1 MDVKILLMNVFDENS
16 DGKIDIVEVSFSFSL
31 MIMVI
36 EIKSFFLKLILEIFE
51 LSCVWL
57 WVKFMLCLSIWV
69 GEKRKKYKYIIFV
82 VNE

>member
-36 EIKSFFLKLILEIFE
+36 EIKSFFFKLILEIFE
-51 LSCVWL
+51 LGCVWL

-69 GEKRKKYKYIIFV
+69 GEKRKKYKYIIFI

>member
-36 EIKSFFLKLILEIFE
+36 ESKSFFLKLILEIFE

-57 WVKFMLCLSIWV
+57 WVKFMLCFSIWV